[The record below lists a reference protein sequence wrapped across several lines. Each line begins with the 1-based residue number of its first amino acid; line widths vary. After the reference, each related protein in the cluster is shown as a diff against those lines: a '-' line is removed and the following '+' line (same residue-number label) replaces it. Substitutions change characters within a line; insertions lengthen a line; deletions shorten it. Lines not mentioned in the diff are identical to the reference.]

1 MVKRIIILTL
11 TLLCFSAFAQKPYAT
26 VQLSRSEV
34 FVQQPFKATV
44 KVYSPTWFSDA
55 VDFGALTVKD
65 AFIVPF
71 TRTLPGVENIDGQ
84 QYSTITF
91 FYLVYPYNTGTV
103 TFPAL
108 NLTAKIPP
116 VGGYKGEP
124 VTLTT
129 SAKKVKVKPLPQSEM
144 QSYVAKRATI
154 TDKWNKSLRDI
165 KVGDVIERTITIKG
179 TGTIP
184 NFITYPVTDSIDFAN
199 VYEQSNYTDQSVDID
214 QEEIYGTR
222 TITFLYLF
230 NKAGDFT
237 IPSYTSAYFNP
248 FTQNFYYKKTRAI
261 EITVQENENLSIVA
275 SLQDSL
281 NAVTAQLKASQEAP
295 PVDYK
300 KIVITFLVTY
310 KWWILVGI
318 LLLIARKRIVRIV
331 LSITAHY
338 RQKKQRYLISE
349 KHAFKLL
356 LKAIH
361 KQDVNAY
368 FGRFNE
374 WLQFYNKEDKGILF
388 TLKTD
393 ASKEM
398 YEAQIALNKA
408 LADGK
413 QDKKAWATLS
423 TNIHLFR
430 KQLQSHTKPPSKYAL
445 LDW

>member
-1 MVKRIIILTL
+1 MVKKLTILLLTL
-11 TLLCFSAFAQKPYAT
+11 SSVVVLAQKPYAT

-71 TRTLPGVENIDGQ
+71 TRTLPGVENVNGQ

-91 FYLVYPYNTGTV
+91 FYLVYPYNTGTI

-108 NLTAKIPP
+108 NLTAQIPP

-129 SAKKVKVKPLPQSEM
+129 TAKKVKVKPLPKSEI
-144 QSYVAKRATI
+144 QSYVAKKATI
-154 TDKWNKSLRDI
+154 TDQWNKSLRDI

-184 NFITYPVTDSIDFAN
+184 NFISYPVTDSIDFAN
-199 VYEQSNYTDQSVDID
+199 IYEQSNYTDQSVDID
-214 QEEIYGTR
+214 KEEIYGTR

-261 EITVQENENLSIVA
+261 EITVQENDNLNIVA

-281 NAVTAQLKASQEAP
+281 NAVTAQLKASQEEV

-300 KIVITFLVTY
+300 KMVITFLVTY
-310 KWWILVGI
+310 KWWIAVFI
-318 LLLIARKRIVRIV
+318 FLLAIRKRLYR
-331 LSITAHY
+331 SIITI
-338 RQKKQRYLISE
+338 KDYLKNKRLAYLASE

-361 KQDVNAY
+361 NQDVNAY
-368 FGRFNE
+368 FNRFNI
-374 WLQFYNKEDKGILF
+374 WLQFFHKEDKGISFNLNNENSK
-388 TLKTD
+388 TL
-393 ASKEM
+393 
-398 YEAQIALNKA
+398 YEAQIQLNKA
-408 LADGK
+408 LAEGK
-413 QDKKAWATLS
+413 QDSKAWKTIA

-430 KQLQSHTKPPSKYAL
+430 KQTLSTDEPVSKYAL